1 MPYKNPASIQNF
13 SNLHSRPA
21 PHDRLFRSELIEQDT
36 AKIAE
41 KIKDDDI
48 RRMFVQCLPNTL
60 DTTVYHSEHAGKLD
74 TFVVTGDIPA
84 MWLRDSVNQ
93 VWPYLRYINKDSEI
107 KNLFT
112 GLLYRQ
118 ARCIISDPYA
128 NAYKREMHNGRAE
141 AWERKYELD
150 SLAAFFR
157 LSCGYYRHTK
167 DLVPFDD
174 KWLHAV
180 NDALRIIHLE
190 QNTLDKEN
198 RRLLYQFKT
207 HAGHLHPAV
216 RLEGYGYPGKHCGL
230 SRSVFRPSDDETVFP
245 YIIPS
250 NAMTVVNLRALIPI
264 LEHVSAFNTAH
275 LASRL
280 ADQIDLGI
288 KEWGRIEHK
297 EYGRIF
303 AYEVDGFGSSCVMD
317 DPNIPSLLSLPY
329 LGYCEAKDP
338 VYQNTRKLIL
348 GRWNSFFAKGEVA
361 CGITSP
367 HVGVCDHFWPMATIM
382 QALTTT
388 DEKEIIECLQ
398 TLKRTHAGTFYIH
411 ESVDVDKAQRFTR
424 HWFAWVNSLFG
435 ELILKIH
442 DTTPGILGKQL

>member
-1 MPYKNPASIQNF
+1 MPYRNLDSIHNF
-13 SNLHSRPA
+13 SNLHSRPE
-21 PHDRLFRSELIEQDT
+21 PHNRLFRSELIEQNIV
-36 AKIAE
+36 KIAE

-48 RRMFVQCLPNTL
+48 RRMFTQCLPNTL
-60 DTTVYHSEHAGKLD
+60 DTTIYHSERDGQPD
-74 TFVVTGDIPA
+74 TFIVTGDIPA
-84 MWLRDSVNQ
+84 MWLRDSTNQ
-93 VWPYLRYINKDSEI
+93 VWPYLRYISEDCEI

-118 ARCIISDPYA
+118 ARCVISDPYA
-128 NAYKREMHNGRAE
+128 NAYKREMHNGKAGV
-141 AWERKYELD
+141 WERKYELD

-157 LSCGYYRHTK
+157 LSCGYYQHTK

-174 KWLHAV
+174 NWLHAV
-180 NDALRIIHLE
+180 HNALQIIHLE
-190 QNTLDKEN
+190 QNTLGKEN

-250 NAMTVVNLRALIPI
+250 NAMAVVYLRALIPI
-264 LEHVSAFNTAH
+264 LERISGFSTAH

-280 ADQIDLGI
+280 ADQIDMGI
-288 KEWGRIEHK
+288 KEWGQIKHK

-329 LGYCEAKDP
+329 LGYCQANDP
-338 VYQNTRKLIL
+338 VYRNTRKLIL
-348 GRWNSFFAKGEVA
+348 SKWNSFFAKGEVA

-382 QALTTT
+382 QALTT
-388 DEKEIIECLQ
+388 DVEEEIIECLR

-411 ESVDVDKAQRFTR
+411 ESVDVDKAARFTR

-435 ELILKIH
+435 ELILKLH
-442 DTTPGILGKQL
+442 DTTPEILGKQL